1 MNTKFYLASG
11 VCAASLAFSLPLNAQ
26 REPATAASPA
36 TSAASPAAK
45 PATRPIPFRGKISA
59 VDQSA
64 KTFTLGGKK
73 GTRTFKVTDS
83 TTITKAGGVAATM
96 TDITVNEHARGT
108 SLKQDDGTFEAKTVN
123 LGPPTAAEKKARK
136 GKKGAA
142 AGGASPTP

>member
-11 VCAASLAFSLPLNAQ
+11 VCAASLAFSMPLNAQ

-45 PATRPIPFRGKISA
+45 PATARPIPFRGKISA

-83 TTITKAGGVAATM
+83 TTITKAGGAAATM

-136 GKKGAA
+136 AKKGAA
-142 AGGASPTP
+142 AASPTP